1 MDERRSALLIA
12 TAKYGDDQLKRL
24 RSPARDARILCDVLA
39 DAGIG
44 AFDTT
49 LLTDRPSYEVRERI
63 EGFFADRSP
72 DELLLLYFSCH
83 GVTDTDGRLYFATTD
98 TRRQRFRATAVEA
111 AFVQDCV
118 HGCRSRR
125 IVLILDCCH
134 SGAFPAGMTPKG
146 EHTAP
151 IRAQLEG
158 RGRAVLTSSDALE
171 YAFEVDGDRVEGTGV
186 GSAFTNALVEGLRSG
201 RADLDGDGLISVDE
215 LYEYTYNR
223 VRESQPSQT
232 PRAWIDVQGQLVIAR
247 SVQPPSTEGLPVE
260 LRELIA
266 SPFANARLAA
276 VGELAALL
284 QHRRRGIAA
293 AARVALVQLGGDDSR
308 SVQQAAQAALEPAS
322 DAAPAAGVVRA
333 TVAVDKPASARRSG
347 AGGVVVDLV
356 AAAGLLAA
364 VLGLQRPWL
373 YGGSGLSGSSLATS
387 GEFGTWTQVAAILA
401 IAAIVGALLAGV
413 AAVNVAVRGR
423 MSTVPSEWHR
433 RLAMTVLLTC
443 AGAFACLLVIPPAGA
458 GNFGDMAIPYWIT
471 LTGVTVAGVAAA
483 VQVSRRFQR
492 RT

>member
-24 RSPARDARILCDVLA
+24 RSPAHDARILCDVLA
-39 DAGIG
+39 DADIG

-49 LLTDRPSYEVRERI
+49 LLADRPSYEVRERI

-247 SVQPPSTEGLPVE
+247 SVQPPSAEGLPVE

-276 VGELAALL
+276 VSELASLL
-284 QHRRRGIAA
+284 QHPRRGIAA
-293 AARVALVQLGGDDSR
+293 AARAALVQLGGDDSR
-308 SVQQAAQAALEPAS
+308 SVQEAARAALQPAS
-322 DAAPAAGVVRA
+322 DAAPAAGVMPA
-333 TVAVDKPASARRSG
+333 KALVDKPAVTRSG
-347 AGGVVVDLV
+347 SGGLVADLIAEAGVV
-356 AAAGLLAA
+356 AGL
-364 VLGLQRPWL
+364 VGFQQPWL
-373 YGGSGLSGSSLATS
+373 YSGSGPSGSSLTTTVD
-387 GEFGTWTQVAAILA
+387 FGSWTQVAAVLA
-401 IAAIVGALLAGV
+401 IAAIVSAVLAGG
-413 AAVNVAVRGR
+413 AAILVAVRGR
-423 MSTVPSEWHR
+423 MSTVPSRLHR
-433 RLAMTVLLTC
+433 RLALTVLLTC
-443 AGAFACLLVIPPAGA
+443 VGAFASLLVIPPAGA

-471 LTGVTVAGVAAA
+471 LTGVAIAGATAA
-483 VQVSRRFQR
+483 VQVTRRV
-492 RT
+492 